1 MLFDIGK
8 RNEWTIANV
17 LNSPFFCFQ
26 RRELGLG
33 GQPRIKDVHSAAKN
47 LKTPWD
53 SSGPPFFHIWLQ
65 HSTAFKIMI
74 PRNQT
79 QKTLLFSH
87 HQPDKQWRFLAS
99 QLRSSPSYHPW
110 PPLRAP
116 TQLVWDRS
124 TSLRWCWNTD
134 PTWWSFLWPVTNL
147 GTLVYIP
154 QPAWLFWLV
163 DVRIQNPPLFIFLK
177 ISYIYI

>member
-1 MLFDIGK
+1 MSIYKRWMLFDIGK

-33 GQPRIKDVHSAAKN
+33 GQPRIKDAHSAAKN

-74 PRNQT
+74 PRNKT
-79 QKTLLFSH
+79 QKNMICSH

-99 QLRSSPSYHPW
+99 QKTVVSIIPSMTIHGHLW
-110 PPLRAP
+110 GPPLSLFEIGQHLCAGVETP
-116 TQLVWDRS
+116 TQPGEVVCGQLQ
-124 TSLRWCWNTD
+124 
-134 PTWWSFLWPVTNL
+134 TWGHQFTYHSQHGFF
-147 GTLVYIP
+147 G
-154 QPAWLFWLV
+154 
-163 DVRIQNPPLFIFLK
+163 
-177 ISYIYI
+177 